1 MLVLRYSESAM
12 DEVRPK
18 LVQLGD
24 ARTDTLK
31 PENRPEAV
39 ILRVASLLSPI
50 RALVLDSVSSP
61 ITMKMVARRLRRLR
75 RR

>member
-31 PENRPEAV
+31 PENRPEARCHV

-50 RALVLDSVSSP
+50 RASNTTWFWIAFPPQS
-61 ITMKMVARRLRRLR
+61 R
-75 RR
+75 